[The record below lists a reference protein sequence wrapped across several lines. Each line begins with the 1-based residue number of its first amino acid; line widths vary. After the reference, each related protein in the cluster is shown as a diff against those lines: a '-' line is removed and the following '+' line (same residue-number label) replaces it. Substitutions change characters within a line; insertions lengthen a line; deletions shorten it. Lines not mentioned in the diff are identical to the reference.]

1 MTERD
6 TIVKE
11 VKRELDRDLEL
22 GLALSKAE
30 GNLSFLVE
38 KSNEAN
44 WSGSITEGMAILDA
58 LHAVQKAR
66 KEWQEI
72 IFAKRRAGK

>member
-44 WSGSITEGMAILDA
+44 WSGSITEGMAILDS

>member
-1 MTERD
+1 MTQENS
-6 TIVKE
+6 ILEE

-30 GNLSFLVE
+30 GNLSFLAE

-44 WSGSITEGMAILDA
+44 WPGSITEGMAILDS

-72 IFAKRRAGK
+72 IFAKRRASK